1 MIRSF
6 CLGALFAA
14 AVGFVYT
21 SASASGS
28 IGPGPGKISPRAAY
42 SQGKKLT
49 FDALACGDCPLQR
62 NELDAD
68 RARSLTASLEA
79 AYDGN
84 TTGSPDDEAVQ
95 ALCGPGIDD
104 CDIRMEVVHYFLTR
118 RYKL

>member
-14 AVGFVYT
+14 VIGLVYT
-21 SASASGS
+21 SVSASGS

-42 SQGKKLT
+42 SQGKTLT

-68 RARSLTASLEA
+68 RARLA
-79 AYDGN
+79 A
-84 TTGSPDDEAVQ
+84 PAQ
-95 ALCGPGIDD
+95 A
-104 CDIRMEVVHYFLTR
+104 
-118 RYKL
+118 

>member
-14 AVGFVYT
+14 AVGFVCT
-21 SASASGS
+21 SVLASGS

-84 TTGSPDDEAVQ
+84 TTGSPDDRAVQ
-95 ALCGPGIDD
+95 ALCGPGVDD
-104 CDIRMEVVHYFLTR
+104 CNIRMEVVHYFLTR

>member
-1 MIRSF
+1 MIRSL
-6 CLGALFAA
+6 CLGALFTAA
-14 AVGFVYT
+14 IGLACT
-21 SASASGS
+21 SVSASGS

-49 FDALACGDCPLQR
+49 FDALACGGCPLQR

-84 TTGSPDDEAVQ
+84 ETGSPGDAVVR
-95 ALCGPGIDD
+95 ALCGPGVDD
-104 CDIRMEVVHYFLTR
+104 CNVRMEVVHYFLTR
-118 RYKL
+118 RFKL

>member
-1 MIRSF
+1 MIRSL

-14 AVGFVYT
+14 ALGFVYT
-21 SASASGS
+21 SVTASGS

-49 FDALACGDCPLQR
+49 FDALACDGCPLQR

-79 AYDGN
+79 ACEGN
-84 TTGSPDDEAVQ
+84 ATSPADDDAVQ
-95 ALCGPGIDD
+95 AVRGPGSDD
-104 CDIRMEVVHYFLTR
+104 CNVRMEVVHYFLTR
-118 RYKL
+118 RFKL

>member
-1 MIRSF
+1 MIRSL

-14 AVGFVYT
+14 VIGLVYT
-21 SASASGS
+21 SVSASGS

-84 TTGSPDDEAVQ
+84 TTGSPDDQAVQ
-95 ALCGPGIDD
+95 ALCGPGVDD
-104 CDIRMEVVHYFLTR
+104 CNIRMEVVHYFLTR

>member
-14 AVGFVYT
+14 VIGLVYT
-21 SASASGS
+21 SVSASGS

-84 TTGSPDDEAVQ
+84 TTGSPDDAAVQ
-95 ALCGPGIDD
+95 ALCGPGVDD
-104 CDIRMEVVHYFLTR
+104 CNIRMEVVHYFLTR
-118 RYKL
+118 RFKL